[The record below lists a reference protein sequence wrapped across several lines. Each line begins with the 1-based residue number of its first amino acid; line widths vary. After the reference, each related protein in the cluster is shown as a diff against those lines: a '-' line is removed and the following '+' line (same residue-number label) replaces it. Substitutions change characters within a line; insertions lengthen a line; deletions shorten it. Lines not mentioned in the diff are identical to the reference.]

1 MQQMMRMRPFMAEM
15 LDRFRRAAKP
25 FRQTAGADID
35 KADMFCAPRGLG
47 ITSRRTGAAMRQS
60 RRISTL
66 NGDGDDGWGLF
77 IEARRMIAEGVDVT
91 ELTIGEHDVRTD
103 PMILDAMHASARGGN
118 TGYAMIPGIDALRDR
133 VAARVTD
140 RSGLKTTR
148 DNVMITPGGQAALF
162 MAHHAACDEGDRA
175 LFIDPYYATYPG
187 TIRSV
192 GAVPVAVKA
201 RSAHGFQP
209 DPGEI
214 AKAAPGATSLLI
226 NSPNNPTGAV
236 YGADT
241 MAGIARVVQDHDL
254 WLISDEVYDTQVWEG
269 PHISPRTLPGMAERT
284 LQIGS
289 LSKSHA
295 MTGSR
300 CGWIVAPEAV
310 TENLIQLATNTNY
323 GVAGFVQS
331 AGLFALELGTEFEAR
346 IAEPFRRRRG
356 LVLDLVACQQLVRA
370 IPAQGAMYA
379 MLDIRATG
387 LSGEDFA
394 FALLKKH
401 HIAVMPGESFGQAAA
416 GHVRVALT
424 VEDDRLSA
432 AVSTLLDFANEEA
445 GALQD

>member
-1 MQQMMRMRPFMAEM
+1 MQTVAFMAAT
-15 LDRFRRAAKP
+15 LDRFRRPAKP
-25 FRQTAGADID
+25 LRQTAGAGVD
-35 KADMFCAPRGLG
+35 KVKMICTPRGLG
-47 ITSRRTGAAMRQS
+47 ITIRRTGAAMRQS

-77 IEARRMIAEGVDVT
+77 IEARRMIGNGVDVT
-91 ELTIGEHDVRTD
+91 ELTIGEHDIRTD
-103 PMILDAMHASARGGN
+103 AQILEAMHASASAGN
-118 TGYAMIPGIDALRDR
+118 TGYAMIPGIDALRDK
-133 VAARVTD
+133 VAERVTE
-140 RSGLKTTR
+140 RSGLRTTR

-192 GAVPVAVKA
+192 GAVPVPVKA

-209 DPGEI
+209 DPEEI
-214 AKAAPGATSLLI
+214 AKVASGAKSLLI

-236 YGADT
+236 YGAET
-241 MAGIARVVQDHDL
+241 MAGIARVAQDHDL
-254 WLISDEVYDTQVWEG
+254 WLISDEVYDTQVWDG
-269 PHISPRTLPGMAERT
+269 PHISPRTLPGMAART
-284 LQIGS
+284 MQIGS

-300 CGWIVAPEAV
+300 CGWIVAPEDV

-331 AGLFALELGTEFEAR
+331 AGLFALELGEAFEAR

-356 LVLDLVACQQLVRA
+356 LVLDLVAAQQVVRA

-387 LSGEDFA
+387 MSGEEFA
-394 FALLKKH
+394 FALLKAH
-401 HIAVMPGESFGQAAA
+401 QIAVMPGESFGQAAA
-416 GHVRVALT
+416 GHIRVALT
-424 VEDDRLSA
+424 VDDARLCA
-432 AVSTLLDFANEEA
+432 AVATLLEFARERA
-445 GALQD
+445 GAAQD